1 MADVTVTLTETG
13 SGMVTV
19 AGRTTP
25 LRGAGLE
32 AAREEVR
39 QLVARAAQD
48 AGRTLVMEVS
58 EPSGQWQ
65 VAVAPDGTVSAAGA
79 GQALPGA
86 GSVAPPPPATTTA
99 TAPEVDAE
107 DESAARPQFHR
118 VVRVGVAGG
127 PDTAPTHAAAQGA
140 DVSEPVSAPSPASVM
155 ADAVPAPALFV
166 PQPPGMPQWEPAHEQ
181 SSGAPQWE
189 PAQETGGG
197 DKRRHGRVIVVAA
210 LALVAIIVI
219 AAGVWAVSTIR
230 SGADQEAPAASEG
243 QAGAAAEPEAPAVLR
258 AGAGSWLCQA
268 DAAGVACWG
277 ATTDGGT
284 VQRTQIAGIDGAVQA
299 LSVGRGFAVAVTESG
314 AVYAWGAGD
323 SGQLGVAEVPPAGQ
337 AVHVGDLPGAASQLI
352 SGTEHTCAISDGQV
366 WCLGSSRVG
375 QIGGVVTADPVGL
388 TLVEL
393 DGRAVSLGTSGWDTW
408 AVMEDGSI
416 VAWGSNQ
423 WGQVSSDA
431 PGVSMVPTVVADGG
445 Q

>member
-1 MADVTVTLTETG
+1 MADVTVTLTGSG
-13 SGMVTV
+13 SGMVAV

-39 QLVARAAQD
+39 QLVARAARE
-48 AGRTLVMEVS
+48 AGRALVMEVS
-58 EPSGQWQ
+58 EPSGLWQ

-86 GSVAPPPPATTTA
+86 GSVAPPPPATTSA
-99 TAPEVDAE
+99 TAPEVDAD

-127 PDTAPTHAAAQGA
+127 ADTVPTDIAAQGA

-166 PQPPGMPQWEPAHEQ
+166 PQ
-181 SSGAPQWE
+181 SSGAAQWE
-189 PAQETGGG
+189 PAQEPGGG

-219 AAGVWAVSTIR
+219 AAGAWAVSTIR
-230 SGADQEAPAASEG
+230 SGADQEAPEASEG
-243 QAGAAAEPEAPAVLR
+243 QASAAAEPEAPAVLR
-258 AGAGSWLCQA
+258 AGSGSWLCQA
-268 DAAGVACWG
+268 DAEGVACWG
-277 ATTDGGT
+277 ATADGGT
-284 VQRTQIAGIDGAVQA
+284 EQRTQVSGIDGAVQA
-299 LSVGRGFAVAVTESG
+299 LSVGRGFAVAVTGSG

-323 SGQLGVAEVPPAGQ
+323 SGQLGVAQVPPAGQ
-337 AVHVGDLPGAASQLI
+337 AVHVGDLPGPVSELV

-375 QIGGVVTADPVGL
+375 QVGGVVTADPVGL

-408 AVMEDGSI
+408 AVMEGGSI

-423 WGQVSSDA
+423 WGQVSDA
-431 PGVSMVPTVVADGG
+431 TGVSMVPTVVADGG
-445 Q
+445 R